1 MIVSLEKTMKRNV
14 KAMEQAKTEAIAE
27 FKTLKTTIGEN
38 KALSE
43 LKISAIMEERQ
54 QLSNELSALQSFKLP
69 I

>member
-1 MIVSLEKTMKRNV
+1 MKRNV

-43 LKISAIMEERQ
+43 LKISAIMEER
-54 QLSNELSALQSFKLP
+54 
-69 I
+69 